1 MMPRVITRSRS
12 TTGVAVRPFGNV
24 IRPSASISEWCQSIL
39 PSGVNDAKSPCV
51 PWKNKL
57 PVSGSI
63 VGLDAE

>member
-1 MMPRVITRSRS
+1 MMPRVMTKSRS
-12 TTGVAVRPFGNV
+12 MIGVAVRPFGNV

-39 PSGVNDAKSPCV
+39 PSGVNEAKSPCV

-63 VGLDAE
+63 VGLEAA